1 MSAASRSRDP
11 VSATCPSVPT
21 SASAACEA
29 AWPHTASYDLCSSP
43 SLEQQARGGKS
54 PPSWKH
60 SQGGF
65 EPRAPLQTAAGVAGA
80 EWGSRLGATF
90 PLPCVC
96 THS

>member
-1 MSAASRSRDP
+1 M
-11 VSATCPSVPT
+11 SATCPSVPT

-29 AWPHTASYDLCSSP
+29 AWPHTASYDLRSSP
-43 SLEQQARGGKS
+43 SLEQQARGG
-54 PPSWKH
+54 KH